1 MTHSFPTRLSSD
13 LAMKP
18 ETDAAVSYYGVAIQ
32 ARLDQIDEVRCP
44 LLLHLA
50 EDDHLCPPEAQE
62 AIERAA
68 AGHAD
73 GIHVMRHPGV
83 GHAFARLNSQAYV
96 KASAEAADAAPFAL
110 LPRALGVAA
119 LADWQRIVLRS
130 RRAVAFLTRKG
141 SSRESR
147 GGKGSDWTG

>member
-1 MTHSFPTRLSSD
+1 
-13 LAMKP
+13 MKP

-62 AIERAA
+62 AIEREA

-73 GIHVMRHPGV
+73 GIHVMCHPGV
-83 GHAFARLNSQAYV
+83 GHAFARRT
-96 KASAEAADAAPFAL
+96 KIG
-110 LPRALGVAA
+110 RALCRDRVCQYV
-119 LADWQRIVLRS
+119 WISVC
-130 RRAVAFLTRKG
+130 AFF
-141 SSRESR
+141 
-147 GGKGSDWTG
+147 

>member
-1 MTHSFPTRLSSD
+1 MTRRPPRSTRTDTLFPYTTLFRSSQ
-13 LAMKP
+13 
-18 ETDAAVSYYGVAIQ
+18 S
-32 ARLDQIDEVRCP
+32 RLDQIDEVRCP

-96 KASAEAADAAPFAL
+96 KASAEAADAATFAL
-110 LPRALGVAA
+110 LRRALGVAA
-119 LADWQRIVLRS
+119 
-130 RRAVAFLTRKG
+130 
-141 SSRESR
+141 
-147 GGKGSDWTG
+147 

>member
-1 MTHSFPTRLSSD
+1 MMCGLLFLSSRRRHTRCA
-13 LAMKP
+13 LV
-18 ETDAAVSYYGVAIQ
+18 TGVQTCALPI
-32 ARLDQIDEVRCP
+32 CP

-96 KASAEAADAAPFAL
+96 KASAEAD
-110 LPRALGVAA
+110 RK
-119 LADWQRIVLRS
+119 S
-130 RRAVAFLTRKG
+130 AVSGK
-141 SSRESR
+141 RESVR
-147 GGKGSDWTG
+147 VEIGGGR

>member
-83 GHAFARLNSQAYV
+83 GHAFARSEEHTSEIQSLM
-96 KASAEAADAAPFAL
+96 
-110 LPRALGVAA
+110 
-119 LADWQRIVLRS
+119 RIPY
-130 RRAVAFLTRKG
+130 AVFCLTK
-141 SSRESR
+141 
-147 GGKGSDWTG
+147 K

>member
-1 MTHSFPTRLSSD
+1 
-13 LAMKP
+13 MKP

-96 KASAEAADAAPFAL
+96 KASAEAD
-110 LPRALGVAA
+110 RK
-119 LADWQRIVLRS
+119 S
-130 RRAVAFLTRKG
+130 AVSGK
-141 SSRESR
+141 RESVR
-147 GGKGSDWTG
+147 VEIGGGR